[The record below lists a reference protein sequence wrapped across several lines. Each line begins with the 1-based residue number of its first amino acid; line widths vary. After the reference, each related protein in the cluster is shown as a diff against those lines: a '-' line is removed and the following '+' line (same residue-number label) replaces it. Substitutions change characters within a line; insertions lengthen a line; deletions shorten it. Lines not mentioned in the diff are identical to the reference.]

1 MTLASFIPKS
11 HYNVCSRG
19 MQPMT
24 RARMSSPA
32 VAQAS
37 ADGGPREKAA
47 RALYSL
53 LELSKALSSVVDLDD
68 LLRVIVE
75 KSSAVV
81 EAERTTVFILD
92 PEREQLWSRVAQG
105 ISEITIEVPLG
116 TGVVGE
122 VARSRAMT
130 NIPDAYADPRFNR
143 EIDQKTSFR
152 TRSILCAPVID
163 SKGRLLG
170 VIESINKITAA
181 AFDAE
186 DETLMAALAAHA
198 AVAIQRTQATEVQL
212 ENERF
217 EQSLRVAN
225 EIQMRMLPKGEIT
238 LPDDAAF
245 ALRAYIRPAK
255 QVGGDLYDFFWTR
268 DDLRFCIGDVTGK
281 GIGAALVMAVTKTLF
296 RAHATLQDDPA
307 RLMSAINERIYEDTD
322 PAMFVTAFCG
332 FLDLHTGRLVYT
344 NAGHDRPLLFS
355 PAKTVQRIDS
365 KSGLPLGVLP
375 KFSYLSQEIVLDAGD
390 TLFLYTDGVTEATDK
405 AAQLFSFERL
415 GAVLEDLRGNDPSSI
430 VTTVSERVD
439 SFAGG
444 TAQADDITMLCIRYL
459 GAKQGAAAKFPRVAG
474 GLQDVMRFVTPFL
487 DSIGA
492 ASDVRYA
499 VELSVEELFTNFV
512 RHNASGKEEIEIRL
526 QRTDDGLTIAMTDFD
541 APRFDINTDAPD
553 PGVDRSLD
561 EREPGGLGLFLIK
574 KLMDRVEYHHDG
586 TVGTVTLHKRM
597 V

>member
-1 MTLASFIPKS
+1 
-11 HYNVCSRG
+11 
-19 MQPMT
+19 MT

-37 ADGGPREKAA
+37 AAGGPGDKAA
-47 RALYSL
+47 RALYAL

-81 EAERTTVFILD
+81 EAERTTVFIYD
-92 PEREQLWSRVAQG
+92 AERERLWSRVAQG
-105 ISEITIEVPLG
+105 IDERTIEVAVG
-116 TGVVGE
+116 SGVVGE
-122 VARSRAMT
+122 VARSRLLT
-130 NIPDAYADPRFNR
+130 NIPDAYADPHFNR
-143 EIDQKTSFR
+143 EIDQQTSFR

-170 VIESINKITAA
+170 VIESINKTTARC
-181 AFDAE
+181 FDQE
-186 DETLMAALAAHA
+186 DETLMSALAAHA

-217 EQSLRVAN
+217 EQSLRLAN

-245 ALRAYIRPAK
+245 AMRAYIRPAK
-255 QVGGDLYDFFWTR
+255 QVGGDLYDFFWTP
-268 DDLRFCIGDVTGK
+268 DYLRFCIGDVTGK

-296 RAHATLQDDPA
+296 RAHATMQDDPA

-332 FLDLHTGRLVYT
+332 FLDLHSGRLLYT

-355 PAKTVQRIDS
+355 EGRAVERIDS

-375 KFSYLSQEIVLDAGD
+375 SFHYLSQELVLAPGE
-390 TLFLYTDGVTEATDK
+390 TLFLYTDGVTEATDL
-405 AAQLFSFERL
+405 AANLFTYDRL
-415 GAVLEDLRGNDPSSI
+415 VEVLTGLRGQEPPAI
-430 VTTVSERVD
+430 VTTVTASVD
-439 SFAGG
+439 RFAGS
-444 TAQADDITMLCIRYL
+444 TAQADDITMLCIRYH
-459 GAKQGAAAKFPRVAG
+459 GARKAVAAKFPREAG
-474 GLQDVMRFVTPFL
+474 ALDDVIAFVTPFL
-487 DSIGA
+487 DAIGA
-492 ASDVRYA
+492 SPEVRYA

-512 RHNASGKEEIEIRL
+512 RHNPAGKEEIEIRL
-526 QRTDDGLTIAMTDFD
+526 QRRADELTIAMTDFD
-541 APRFDINTDAPD
+541 AQRFDINTDAPD
-553 PGVDRSLD
+553 PGVDRPLD

-574 KLMDRVEYHHDG
+574 KLMDRVEYRHDG
-586 TVGTVTLHKRM
+586 TVGIVTLHKRM